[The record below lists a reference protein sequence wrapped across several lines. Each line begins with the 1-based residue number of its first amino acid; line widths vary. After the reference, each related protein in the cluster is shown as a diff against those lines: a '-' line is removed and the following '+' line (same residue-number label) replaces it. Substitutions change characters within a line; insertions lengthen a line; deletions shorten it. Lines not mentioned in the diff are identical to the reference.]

1 MWLLNIFDTVN
12 SEVVEQCFCYS
23 RQKDKSNR
31 YVIFARD
38 NTSNDPNWLTVESSE
53 IQDDQIIVLI
63 DSVFHWDLD
72 ESGYRIPETKK
83 VSIDRKK
90 FRVLES
96 GKFEE
101 IAFN

>member
-1 MWLLNIFDTVN
+1 MSNAFFVTLDRKTNPIDTLFLL
-12 SEVVEQCFCYS
+12 
-23 RQKDKSNR
+23 
-31 YVIFARD
+31 AD
-38 NTSNDPNWLTVESSE
+38 NTSNDPTWLTVESSE

-83 VSIDRKK
+83 VSTDRKK

>member
-1 MWLLNIFDTVN
+1 MLLLLFDRKTN
-12 SEVVEQCFCYS
+12 PLDTLF
-23 RQKDKSNR
+23 
-31 YVIFARD
+31 FARD
-38 NTSNDPNWLTVESSE
+38 NTSNDPNYLTVESSE

-72 ESGYRIPETKK
+72 ESGYRIPETIL
-83 VSIDRKK
+83 SQLTGRNSG
-90 FRVLES
+90 VLES